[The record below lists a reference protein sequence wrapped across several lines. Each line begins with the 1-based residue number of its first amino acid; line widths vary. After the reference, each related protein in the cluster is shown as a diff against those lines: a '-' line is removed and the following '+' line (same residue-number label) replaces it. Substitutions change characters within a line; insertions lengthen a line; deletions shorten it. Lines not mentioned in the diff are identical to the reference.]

1 MKKRFPWETYDVIFY
16 SEETALNSSPLV
28 KEIGFW
34 VKHFYRRNVRPQGP
48 HQNSLPRLKTD
59 NSFSSPQ
66 SCGKLETPPHPFPE
80 LQGLGLWS
88 SHSCHLCHCEWNR
101 LACWVLNLVSFT
113 WFNAPKIHLPIPVPC
128 WLGVIWMDKHLLSN
142 KRSRA
147 GGSTHHLDCS
157 GSCSQVSALVTS
169 HAASGMWL
177 TRCCWGGLKFQ
188 TN

>member
-88 SHSCHLCHCEWNR
+88 SHSCHLCHC
-101 LACWVLNLVSFT
+101 VSGTAWHAGSWT
-113 WFNAPKIHLPIPVPC
+113 WFLSHGSMYLRSICLFQCPVGWEWYEWTNIFFPIK
-128 WLGVIWMDKHLLSN
+128 G
-142 KRSRA
+142 
-147 GGSTHHLDCS
+147 
-157 GSCSQVSALVTS
+157 QEQ
-169 HAASGMWL
+169 
-177 TRCCWGGLKFQ
+177 GGLL
-188 TN
+188 TTLTAVAVAHR